1 MMEMLPLGPP
11 VVGSALAY
19 LHAGLGPS
27 GNTRVAIIKKK
38 NLTSVHTL
46 QYSVTRIA
54 NCTGNKWQV
63 EIIQFYPFHLQ
74 NSPKSRTYSIFT
86 HS

>member
-38 NLTSVHTL
+38 ISL
-46 QYSVTRIA
+46 Q
-54 NCTGNKWQV
+54 
-63 EIIQFYPFHLQ
+63 
-74 NSPKSRTYSIFT
+74 FT
-86 HS
+86 HFNTVLHV

>member
-38 NLTSVHTL
+38 KSHFSSHTS
-46 QYSVTRIA
+46 
-54 NCTGNKWQV
+54 
-63 EIIQFYPFHLQ
+63 IQCY
-74 NSPKSRTYSIFT
+74 TYSKLYRK
-86 HS
+86 